1 MKRQESW
8 RGASNNNHLKNYH
21 SQDCEEHQSR
31 RRSSRSESGS
41 PSGRLFSSTF
51 SSRAKKSE
59 ASTAEESRI
68 RRNSRDSRTPQRS
81 RANSFSQ
88 EPVRRRSKSKT
99 PGTAANN
106 ALNRRSV
113 GAVITKNNDDDDG
126 LDDVPDPFLA
136 YKSFQQFK
144 EAHGYTASSS
154 ADKKVSDS
162 LASSKLSSSVSRTPG
177 SSVFNNDSGLEN
189 FDYKFSSTKLS
200 SGVFTSTP
208 RYADYDTT
216 SLNRT
221 NSSSVFSTAD
231 SGYSGSLSKRHSGF
245 LDSSYSA
252 SSSRTSPESLSDK
265 YKSSSSAGKISLE
278 SLKRPTVDSWESN
291 NSAMLRRGVSS
302 TYIG

>member
-1 MKRQESW
+1 M
-8 RGASNNNHLKNYH
+8 
-21 SQDCEEHQSR
+21 
-31 RRSSRSESGS
+31 
-41 PSGRLFSSTF
+41 
-51 SSRAKKSE
+51 
-59 ASTAEESRI
+59 
-68 RRNSRDSRTPQRS
+68 
-81 RANSFSQ
+81 
-88 EPVRRRSKSKT
+88 RRRSKSKT

-200 SGVFTSTP
+200 SDASRTSGVFTSTP

-216 SLNRT
+216 SLNRL
-221 NSSSVFSTAD
+221 
-231 SGYSGSLSKRHSGF
+231 SGL
-245 LDSSYSA
+245 
-252 SSSRTSPESLSDK
+252 
-265 YKSSSSAGKISLE
+265 
-278 SLKRPTVDSWESN
+278 
-291 NSAMLRRGVSS
+291 
-302 TYIG
+302 